1 MDNSIFTKKELSN
14 YMKCSIGMIDNLM
27 KENLPYIKLGR
38 NVKFKKEDID
48 DYLTSKTITKQ

>member
-27 KENLPYIKLGR
+27 KENYPTL
-38 NVKFKKEDID
+38 N
-48 DYLTSKTITKQ
+48 

>member
-1 MDNSIFTKKELSN
+1 MDSSILTKKELSN
-14 YMKCSIGMIDNLM
+14 YIKCSVGMIDNLM
-27 KENLPYIKLGR
+27 KEDLPYIKLGR

>member
-27 KENLPYIKLGR
+27 KEDLPYIKLGR
-38 NVKFKKEDID
+38 NVKFKLKDID
-48 DYLTSKTITKQ
+48 EYLNSKTICK